1 MLIIGMIVMWWREQ
15 RKWLE
20 LEEILAFI
28 CFVAKT
34 TELTILSFEDLDDK
48 F

>member
-1 MLIIGMIVMWWREQ
+1 MIRT
-15 RKWLE
+15 RG
-20 LEEILAFI
+20 ILAFI